1 MSDKTKTNTTTKSA
15 TVGNIQIQQLFKVMV
30 DNGASDLHI
39 TVGSAPGMRI
49 SGEIVRVKIPA
60 LSGDDTK
67 RLVYQI
73 LTEAQR
79 SELEK
84 NLELDFSFSPQER
97 KNKSGETKRMRNN
110 PTGFRVCFIKYF
122 LFIVKLKI

>member
-1 MSDKTKTNTTTKSA
+1 MSDKTKTMATASSSGSSKSGA
-15 TVGNIQIQQLFKVMV
+15 SNIQIQQLFKVMV

-39 TVGSAPGMRI
+39 TLGSAPGMRI
-49 SGEIVRVKIPA
+49 SGEIVRVKTPPLKA
-60 LSGDDTK
+60 DDTK

-84 NLELDFSFSPQER
+84 NLEIDFSFGVKGLAR
-97 KNKSGETKRMRNN
+97 
-110 PTGFRVCFIKYF
+110 FRANCF
-122 LFIVKLKI
+122 

>member
-1 MSDKTKTNTTTKSA
+1 MSSTKTNTKTEPTKTHTTTKPGS
-15 TVGNIQIQQLFKVMV
+15 VGNIQIQQLFKVMV

-39 TVGSAPGMRI
+39 SVGTPPGMRI
-49 SGEIVRVKIPA
+49 SGEVIRVKIPA
-60 LSGDDTK
+60 LTADDTK

-84 NLELDFSFSPQER
+84 NLELSSF
-97 KNKSGETKRMRNN
+97 
-110 PTGFRVCFIKYF
+110 
-122 LFIVKLKI
+122 